1 MKQARDM
8 TDAEII
14 AAIDGDPRIS
24 HITAAARRDPA
35 TINRNPDVDPRSYE
49 AALSSHE
56 ARVAYMATMPQS
68 RGAFTMLKDALTA
81 NRDG

>member
-14 AAIDGDPRIS
+14 AAIEGDPRMS
-24 HITAAARRDPA
+24 HILEAARRDPA
-35 TINRNPDVDPRSYE
+35 TIDRDPDVDPRSYE
-49 AALSSHE
+49 AARASHE
-56 ARVAYMATMPQS
+56 ARAAYMASMPQS

-81 NRDG
+81 NREG